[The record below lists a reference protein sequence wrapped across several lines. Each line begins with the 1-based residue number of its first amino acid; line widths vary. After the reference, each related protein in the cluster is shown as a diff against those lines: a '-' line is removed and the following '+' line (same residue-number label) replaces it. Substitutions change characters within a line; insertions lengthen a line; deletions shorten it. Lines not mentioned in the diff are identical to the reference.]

1 MKYKKI
7 LLSIFILLL
16 IISFNCIVN
25 AKSSI
30 LANNNIIHNIS
41 MDINITENGDALVT
55 EYWDCTINNN
65 TYLSHIYPTKLPF
78 SFNVNILS
86 KIEDLKVSENDN
98 YFENVNSFDFN
109 SNSLDSNKNKCFINY
124 DANSYNIYWGL
135 GSYGKHTYKLEY
147 KLKDFVTNLYDSQAI
162 YATLIPSYPIDQLYK
177 IENYN
182 IKIYSKVFNENFN
195 DIWEIYNNNII
206 YNKTHNLIEI
216 SNSKPL
222 VVSGARNTLRTTP
235 SVSVIIKLPSNT
247 YSTKISHNYTFTKF
261 RKMADSKIYS
271 FLSTYN
277 LDLKTSLIIWVPIL
291 IFMVLI
297 ITFVIKLEKYLKSKE
312 KNRKRSK

>member
-7 LLSIFILLL
+7 ILSIFILLL
-16 IISFNCIVN
+16 IISFEHVVN

-30 LANNNIIHNIS
+30 LAKDNIIHNIS
-41 MDINITENGDALVT
+41 MDINITDNGDALVT

-65 TYLSHIYPTKLPF
+65 TYLSHNYPTKLPF

-98 YFENVNSFDFN
+98 YFENVSSFDIN
-109 SNSLDSNKNKCFINY
+109 SNSLYVNKNKCFINH
-124 DANSYNIYWGL
+124 DVNSYNIYWGL

-147 KLKDFVTNLYDSQAI
+147 TLKDFVTNLSDSQAI
-162 YATLIPSYPIDQLYK
+162 YTTLIPTYPEDQLYK
-177 IENYN
+177 IQNFN
-182 IKIYSKVFNENFN
+182 IRIYSKVFNENFN
-195 DIWEIYNNNII
+195 DIWEISNNKVLF
-206 YNKTHNLIEI
+206 NKNKSFIEI

-222 VVSGARNTLRTTP
+222 VVGSARNTKSTTP
-235 SVSVIIKLPSNT
+235 NVSVIIKLPSNT
-247 YSTKISHNYTFTKF
+247 YSTKASYNYTFTKF

-271 FLSTYN
+271 FLNTYN
-277 LDLKTSLIIWVPIL
+277 LNLKTSLIIWVPIL

-297 ITFVIKLEKYLKSKE
+297 IIFVIKLDKYLKSKE